1 MTKTRTL
8 LAATLL
14 AATLGAAQAQT
25 PPAAKA
31 DDPHHPAGAA
41 APATPA
47 PAAGMAMGGDMG
59 KMMETMM
66 PMMRMMMAR
75 GDMMRMDGPMG
86 MMAPER
92 IEGRI
97 AFLRTELKITE
108 AQQPQWAAFA
118 ETLRS
123 NAKAMAETRKAMM
136 QPKPQLSA
144 PDSVEHE
151 VHMLGERLDGL
162 KATAAATRALYVVL
176 TEAQK
181 KTADELLMPAMGRM
195 KP

>member
-8 LAATLL
+8 LTAALL
-14 AATLGAAQAQT
+14 AATIGAAHAQT
-25 PPAAKA
+25 APLAKPN
-31 DDPHHPAGAA
+31 DPHHPAGAA

-59 KMMETMM
+59 KMMESMM

-97 AFLRTELKITE
+97 AFLRTELKINE

-118 ETLRS
+118 ETLRG
-123 NAKAMAETRKAMM
+123 NAKATMETRKTMM

-144 PDSVEHE
+144 PDSAEHE
-151 VHMLGERLDGL
+151 VHMLSARLEGL
-162 KATAAATRALYVVL
+162 KATATATRALYAIL
-176 TEAQK
+176 TDPQK
-181 KTADELLMPAMGRM
+181 KAADELLMPAMGRM
-195 KP
+195 